1 MSEMTLQFIDNNS
14 IINRT
19 DAISKLAWVLAV
31 VILTFQFNTNEARA
45 LMLGALLFVAIF
57 LARVPLITIIRTS
70 PLIFGIALLLG
81 LFHFFI
87 TPGEPIF
94 VLGPLHGSAAGLTK
108 GLGYF
113 FRLATMVMVS
123 FMLIWTTNIHELM
136 VGLVKLGMPY
146 RFAFAIFMALRFLP
160 IVQREVDAVKA
171 AHAIRGRASRSPF
184 QHRFRLVATLS
195 VHRDRQWAAQSREH
209 GIGSRI
215 ARLWRVSRPHFC
227 QALPLDVF
235 RHLYGVALHRLRA
248 GAYPVGTRH
257 VACVVTTSVVCTL
270 SVTAPALPSR
280 TGALAARTV
289 AGGAREVATTN
300 L

>member
-1 MSEMTLQFIDNNS
+1 MNEMTLQFIDNNS
-14 IINRT
+14 IINRA
-19 DAISKLAWVLAV
+19 DAISKLAWVVAV
-31 VILTFQFNTNEARA
+31 VILTFQFNTNEARV
-45 LMLGALLFVAIF
+45 LFVAIF

-94 VLGPLHGSAAGLTK
+94 VLGPLHGSAAGLSK

-184 QHRFRLVATLS
+184 QHRFRLWQRYLFTVIVNGLRKAENTALA
-195 VHRDRQWAAQSREH
+195 VESR
-209 GIGSRI
+209 G
-215 ARLWRVSRPHFC
+215 F
-227 QALPLDVF
+227 
-235 RHLYGVALHRLRA
+235 
-248 GAYPVGTRH
+248 GAYPDRTYVKPFRWTFFGIFLVMFFLAFGLGLILWERGI
-257 VACVVTTSVVCTL
+257 
-270 SVTAPALPSR
+270 LP
-280 TGALAARTV
+280 V
-289 AGGAREVATTN
+289 
-300 L
+300 

>member
-14 IINRT
+14 IINRA
-19 DAISKLAWVLAV
+19 DAISKLAWVVVV

-45 LMLGALLFVAIF
+45 LMLAALLFVAIF

-94 VLGPLHGSAAGLTK
+94 ALGPLHGSAEGLSK

-184 QHRFRLVATLS
+184 QHRFRLWQRYLFTVIVNGLRKAENTALA
-195 VHRDRQWAAQSREH
+195 VESR
-209 GIGSRI
+209 G
-215 ARLWRVSRPHFC
+215 F
-227 QALPLDVF
+227 
-235 RHLYGVALHRLRA
+235 
-248 GAYPVGTRH
+248 GAYPDRTFVKPFRWTFSGIFMVLFF
-257 VACVVTTSVVCTL
+257 VAFGL
-270 SVTAPALPSR
+270 ALILWER
-280 TGALAARTV
+280 GILLV
-289 AGGAREVATTN
+289 
-300 L
+300 

>member
-14 IINRT
+14 IINRA
-19 DAISKLAWVLAV
+19 DAISKLAWVVAV

-45 LMLGALLFVAIF
+45 LMLGTLLFVAIF

-70 PLIFGIALLLG
+70 HLIFGIALLLG

-94 VLGPLHGSAAGLTK
+94 VLGPLHGSAAGLSK

-160 IVQREVDAVKA
+160 IVQQEVDAVKA

-184 QHRFRLVATLS
+184 QHRFRLWQRYLFTVIVNGLRKAENTALA
-195 VHRDRQWAAQSREH
+195 VESR
-209 GIGSRI
+209 G
-215 ARLWRVSRPHFC
+215 F
-227 QALPLDVF
+227 
-235 RHLYGVALHRLRA
+235 
-248 GAYPVGTRH
+248 GAYPDRTFVKPFRWTFSGIFM
-257 VACVVTTSVVCTL
+257 VLFFIAFGL
-270 SVTAPALPSR
+270 ALILWERGMLP
-280 TGALAARTV
+280 V
-289 AGGAREVATTN
+289 
-300 L
+300 

>member
-31 VILTFQFNTNEARA
+31 VILTFQFSTNEARA
-45 LMLGALLFVAIF
+45 LMLAALLFVAIF

-94 VLGPLHGSAAGLTK
+94 VLGPLHGSAEGLTK

-160 IVQREVDAVKA
+160 IVQQEVDAVKA

-184 QHRFRLVATLS
+184 QHRFRLWQRYLFTVIVNGLRKAENTALA
-195 VHRDRQWAAQSREH
+195 VESR
-209 GIGSRI
+209 G
-215 ARLWRVSRPHFC
+215 F
-227 QALPLDVF
+227 
-235 RHLYGVALHRLRA
+235 
-248 GAYPVGTRH
+248 GAYPDRTFVKPFRWTVSGILMVLLF
-257 VACVVTTSVVCTL
+257 VAFGL
-270 SVTAPALPSR
+270 ALILWERGMLPI
-280 TGALAARTV
+280 
-289 AGGAREVATTN
+289 
-300 L
+300 